1 MRGWIR
7 SPARRKAAHTPGPID
22 RRARASVLAQLVAVG
37 RAIAP
42 PLKRLLRYG
51 RRFRRRVVAAS
62 ACSVLNKLFD
72 LAPPV
77 LIGAAIDVV
86 VQRQDSLIAR
96 WGFPDSGQQLA
107 ILAVATALIWGLES
121 LSEYLYQVLWRS
133 LAQSVQHEL
142 RLDAYSHIQDLDIA
156 WFTEQSQGGL
166 MAVLNDDIN
175 QLERFLDG
183 GASDLLQVATT
194 ALAVGAVFFAASPG
208 VAALAMLPIPV
219 ILWGS
224 FRFQGRIAPRYAEV
238 RARVGSLN
246 AVLANNLAG
255 IDTIKSFTAEAREVQ
270 RVREASEAYLES
282 NRRAIRLSSAFS
294 PLIRMAVV
302 VGFTA
307 TLLYGGQL
315 ALDGEL
321 AVGTYSVLIF
331 LTQRLLWPLTRLGA
345 TFDLYQ
351 RAMASTTR
359 VLDLLDTEAQLVDGG
374 EPLDP
379 AAVEGRLAF
388 EGVDFGYEGRE
399 RLFSGLDLELPA
411 GETLAVVGATGAG
424 KSTLIRL
431 LLRFHDPQGG
441 RITLDGRDIRDFDVA
456 DLRRCMVGQR
466 VFLFPGTVREN
477 IAYGRP
483 GAAAD
488 EVEAAA
494 RIAGA
499 HDFIAELPDGY
510 ETRVGERG
518 QKLSGGQAQRISI
531 ARAVLKGAPVLVLD
545 EATSA
550 VDNETEAAIQR
561 ALTRV
566 TEGRT
571 TLAIAHRLS
580 TIRHA
585 HTIAVLDA
593 GRVVE
598 RGTHEELLALGGV
611 YARMWRVQTG
621 ALDPA
626 PSASSQRPG

>member
-1 MRGWIR
+1 MCDIDQ
-7 SPARRKAAHTPGPID
+7 PA
-22 RRARASVLAQLVAVG
+22 L
-37 RAIAP
+37 
-42 PLKRLLRYG
+42 PLQRLLRYG
-51 RRFRRRVVAAS
+51 RRFRRRIVAAS

-72 LAPPV
+72 LAPPA

-96 WGFPDSGQQLA
+96 WGFPEIGQQLT
-107 ILAVATALIWGLES
+107 ILAIATALIWGLES
-121 LSEYLYQVLWRS
+121 LFEYLYQILWRS

-183 GASDLLQVATT
+183 GASELLQVATT
-194 ALAVGAVFFAASPG
+194 ALAVGAIFFAVSPG

-224 FRFQGRIAPRYAEV
+224 FRFQERIAPRYAEV

-246 AVLANNLAG
+246 AILANNLAG
-255 IDTIKSFTAEAREVQ
+255 IDTIKSFTAEDREVR

-294 PLIRMAVV
+294 PLIRMAIV

-307 TLLYGGQL
+307 TLLYGGRL
-315 ALDGEL
+315 TLDGEL
-321 AVGTYSVLIF
+321 AVGAYSVLIF
-331 LTQRLLWPLTRLGA
+331 LTQRLLWPLTHLGA

-359 VLDLLDTEAQLVDGG
+359 VLDLLDTEARLVDGG

-388 EGVDFGYEGRE
+388 EGVDFGYEGRAP
-399 RLFSGLDLELPA
+399 LFSGLDLELPA
-411 GETLAVVGATGAG
+411 GETVAVVGATGAG

-431 LLRFHDPQGG
+431 LLRFHEPLGG
-441 RITLDGRDIRDFDVA
+441 RITLDGRDIRSFRVA
-456 DLRRCMVGQR
+456 DLRRCIAMVGQR

-499 HDFIAELPDGY
+499 HDFIAGLPEGY
-510 ETRVGERG
+510 ETRVGE
-518 QKLSGGQAQRISI
+518 GGQ
-531 ARAVLKGAPVLVLD
+531 
-545 EATSA
+545 
-550 VDNETEAAIQR
+550 
-561 ALTRV
+561 
-566 TEGRT
+566 
-571 TLAIAHRLS
+571 
-580 TIRHA
+580 
-585 HTIAVLDA
+585 
-593 GRVVE
+593 
-598 RGTHEELLALGGV
+598 
-611 YARMWRVQTG
+611 
-621 ALDPA
+621 
-626 PSASSQRPG
+626 